1 MKSKLLVFVLLLLS
15 SYGYSQKIISQELYE
30 GKIDGKIEISLYLK
44 VAENGCPTI
53 YSEGIYKYKSNKNK
67 EWILFD
73 ITFSE
78 SQNQFTMVE
87 HFNTGIFLLKR
98 ESNQLKGLWISPDG
112 KKQLKVELKKVKIN
126 TKQIES
132 LENSLENENYQA
144 NDC

>member
-1 MKSKLLVFVLLLLS
+1 MKSGILVFVLVLFS
-15 SYGYSQKIISQELYE
+15 SFAYSQKVISQELYE
-30 GKIDGKIEISLYLK
+30 GKIDGKIEIALYLK

-78 SQNQFTMVE
+78 SKNQFTMVE
-87 HFNTGIFLLKR
+87 HFNTGLFLFKR
-98 ESNQLKGLWISPDG
+98 ENNQLKGLWISPDG
-112 KKQLKVELKKVKIN
+112 KKQLKVELTKVKIN
-126 TKQIES
+126 SKQIES
-132 LENSLENENYQA
+132 LENALENENYQA